1 MFVLLKDTPRSYR
14 KDGIEHEGNVRPG
27 SIL

>member
-14 KDGIEHEGNVRPG
+14 KDGTEHEGDVRPG